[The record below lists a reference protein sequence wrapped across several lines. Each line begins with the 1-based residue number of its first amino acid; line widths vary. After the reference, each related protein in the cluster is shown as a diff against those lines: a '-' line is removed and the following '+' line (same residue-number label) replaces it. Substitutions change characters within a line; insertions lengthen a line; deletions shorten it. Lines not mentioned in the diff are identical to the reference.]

1 MCLNNYLLQVEEGRC
16 FHILLISPGAGFL
29 PAFLTTLS
37 LSPRMSPE
45 MVTQE
50 QVNILFLYFLSDC
63 RPSAGATPRLST
75 WREDR

>member
-37 LSPRMSPE
+37 LSPQMSPE
-45 MVTQE
+45 MMTQE
-50 QVNILFLYFLSDC
+50 QGGWLPTVL
-63 RPSAGATPRLST
+63 
-75 WREDR
+75 EK